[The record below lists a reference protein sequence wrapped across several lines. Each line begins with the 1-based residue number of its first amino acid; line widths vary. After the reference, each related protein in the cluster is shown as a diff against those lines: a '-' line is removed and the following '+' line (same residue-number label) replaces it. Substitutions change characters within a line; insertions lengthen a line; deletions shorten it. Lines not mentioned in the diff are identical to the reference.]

1 MSRIWFAQELET
13 VATYWRI
20 LRRDGVTLGFTTHDR
35 DLWFDDI
42 LHRAAPGM
50 MPAAIRRTA
59 GLDADSAEISG
70 AISHE
75 AISEAD
81 LQAGRFDGTSVVV
94 GVVDWQAPCSIGLE
108 HQPLYRGTIGTV
120 SQEMAGFVAA
130 LESGKAALARDPIP
144 RTSPTCRASF
154 CGPECGLSAA
164 RYSHEAMLLAHD
176 TERHLIRLNIALD
189 PDLLLGGSLR
199 WVDGPYAG
207 LGMTITGRSG
217 DLLMLDRPLDRALES
232 GLRVTLREG
241 CDHTL
246 ATCRQRFGN
255 AVNFRGEPFLPGN
268 DLVVRYGVST

>member
-1 MSRIWFAQELET
+1 MSRVWFAQELET
-13 VATYWRI
+13 VATYWRL
-20 LRRDGVTLGFTTHDR
+20 LRRDGVALGFTTHDR
-35 DLWFDDI
+35 DLWFDGL

-59 GLDADSAEISG
+59 GLEADSAEISG

-81 LQAGRFDGTSVVV
+81 LQAGRFDGASVVV
-94 GVVDWQAPCSIGLE
+94 GVVDWQDLE
-108 HQPLYRGTIGTV
+108 HQPLYRGTIGAV

-144 RTSPTCRASF
+144 RTSPTCRARF

-164 RYSHEAMLLAHD
+164 RYSHEAVLLAHD
-176 TERHLIRLNIALD
+176 AERHLIHLDMALD

-207 LGMTITGRSG
+207 LGMTITGRAG
-217 DLLMLDRPLDRALES
+217 DLLMLDRPLDRALDS
-232 GLRVTLREG
+232 GLRVALREG

-268 DLVVRYGVST
+268 DLVVRYGVSA